1 MFCNQRLT
9 IRLIELGFLS
19 LDEFGFLA
27 EGVRRCVLLGTPGK
41 PRAMRRIDVTRSSS
55 CTIIE
60 LFYNL

>member
-19 LDEFGFLA
+19 LDEFGCLA
-27 EGVRRCVLLGTPGK
+27 EGVWRCVLLGSPGK
-41 PRAMRRIDVTRSSS
+41 LRVMQRIDVTRLSG

-60 LFYNL
+60 L